1 MPNLENFEN
10 NGGIVLLDTKQLKE
24 LIKIKGDAT
33 LWRYLKEGKIPQPK
47 FAISRTKRVWD
58 RDEVLNYLS
67 KNYGGERGTY
77 IIAL

>member
-67 KNYGGERGTY
+67 KNYGGEK
-77 IIAL
+77 